1 MSNNYVWFK
10 IRQIEKTMDVL
21 RIYIKDVLKE
31 GLHPSQLNTVGQT
44 IDLIQDIQDIQ
55 DETDKSSSRRKIQDV
70 GVEFFKIAM
79 GEIPVVGG
87 ALGVI
92 DGVIAMY
99 QAGKNEEHTWAE
111 LEEYPI
117 LARMKLHPSLAKHL
131 DPITLREIDVGYQE
145 YLKTLSRGTEITS
158 IVDIDDYTREWILK
172 DTNNSLDVE
181 ILREFISEFNAKKI
195 NF

>member
-1 MSNNYVWFK
+1 
-10 IRQIEKTMDVL
+10 
-21 RIYIKDVLKE
+21 
-31 GLHPSQLNTVGQT
+31 
-44 IDLIQDIQDIQ
+44 
-55 DETDKSSSRRKIQDV
+55 
-70 GVEFFKIAM
+70 
-79 GEIPVVGG
+79 
-87 ALGVI
+87 
-92 DGVIAMY
+92 
-99 QAGKNEEHTWAE
+99 
-111 LEEYPI
+111 
-117 LARMKLHPSLAKHL
+117 MKLHPSLAEHL